1 MREKSTGFVVLGI
14 LAVGGDLSGYEIRQ
28 WVAQAIGFFWSESYG
43 QIYPELRR
51 LSGAKLIK
59 ALAAEGARG
68 AKRYRITAAG
78 REELR
83 RWLQRAPGAERQ
95 RNELLLKLFFGAVTG
110 PASARSFLAEA
121 VRAQE
126 KRVGAIQAA
135 EELVIREDRGS
146 DNLVFS
152 LITILGGQFVYA
164 ARLEWARASLALLD
178 AYESGGNEAVLRA
191 YAKAK
196 RRAPKGGGA

>member
-14 LAVGGDLSGYEIRQ
+14 LAIGGDLSGYEIRQ
-28 WVAQAIGFFWSESYG
+28 WVQQAIGFFWSESFG

-51 LSGAKLIK
+51 LSAAKLIK
-59 ALAAEGARG
+59 ALGDEGARG

-78 REELR
+78 RDELR
-83 RWLQRAPGAERQ
+83 RWLQRAPHAERQ
-95 RNELLLKLFFGAVTG
+95 RNELLLKLFFGAAAG
-110 PASARSFLAEA
+110 ASSARTFLSEA

-135 EELVIREDRGS
+135 EELVIGEDRAS
-146 DNLVFS
+146 DNLVYS
-152 LITILGGQFVYA
+152 LITILSGQFVYA

-178 AYESGGNEAVLRA
+178 AHENGGNEAVLRA

-196 RRAPKGGGA
+196 RRVAKGE